1 MIIWLNGAFGAG
13 KTQTAYAL
21 RRRLPGSYVYDP
33 ENAGYFLRKNL
44 PPSLLPADFQ
54 DLPLW
59 RTLTADMLRCLAQR
73 HPGPLIVPMTLVNRA
88 YYDEIV
94 TSLSQEQD
102 LRHLILCVSRETLQK
117 RLSSRLEGPR
127 SWAALQMDR
136 CFRAF
141 EEEITERKLH
151 TDGLT
156 IEQAAERAAEMCG
169 LTLSQDRR
177 SGLRKA
183 VDRAVLQIRHIR

>member
-1 MIIWLNGAFGAG
+1 M
-13 KTQTAYAL
+13 
-21 RRRLPGSYVYDP
+21 YDP
-33 ENAGYFLRKNL
+33 ENAGCFLRKNL
-44 PPSLLPADFQ
+44 PPSLRPADFQ

-59 RTLTADMLRCLAQR
+59 RALTADMLRYLAQR

-102 LRHLILCVSRETLQK
+102 LRHLILCVSRKTLQK

>member
-1 MIIWLNGAFGAG
+1 M
-13 KTQTAYAL
+13 
-21 RRRLPGSYVYDP
+21 YDP

-59 RTLTADMLRCLAQR
+59 RTLTADMLRYLAQR

-88 YYDEIV
+88 YYEEIV
-94 TSLSQEQD
+94 TSLSQEQN
-102 LRHLILCVSRETLQK
+102 LRHLILCASRETLQK
-117 RLSSRLEGPR
+117 RLASRLEGPR

-151 TDGLT
+151 TNGLT
-156 IEQAAERAAEMCG
+156 IEQAAEMCS
-169 LTLSQDRR
+169 LKLSQDRR

-183 VDRAVLQIRHIR
+183 VNRAILQIRHIQ